1 MIWGKKGRYKDQIDE
16 VLAIESDEEFLTV
29 LTLIDE
35 LAFFLRNCPGQYEK
49 SSIMLEVYKKAC

>member
-35 LAFFLRNCPGQYEK
+35 LAFFLRNCPG
-49 SSIMLEVYKKAC
+49 